1 MTTWWDEVINAIS
14 NGEWAATLL
23 QGLITGAAA
32 IAVAFWILR
41 RQLAA
46 DRKLA
51 KDERVEMQRIAREEK
66 FAAAAASIGRIFVQI
81 ALAVRDLSNR
91 DLGALLRSTSKPLD
105 IDLANTAKVEAA
117 IYFPSFNQH
126 VAVAR
131 LRERDAL
138 WGVARNV
145 IASNASLTDE
155 AMGHA
160 LRQALPPAQ
169 NDLRAIGNEL
179 IRWSGEGNLP
189 DCLTVVRSKEPLP
202 TTLQAKT
209 PARNEWKQKAAKAME
224 VAAKAKLPRSTR
236 AVSA

>member
-1 MTTWWDEVINAIS
+1 MATWWDEFIKAIS
-14 NGEWAATLL
+14 DGGWTATLL

-66 FAAAAASIGRIFVQI
+66 FAAAAASIGRILVQI
-81 ALAVRDLSNR
+81 ALSVRDLSNR
-91 DLGALLRSTSKPLD
+91 DLGALLRSTSKPRD
-105 IDLANTAKVEAA
+105 IDLVNTAKVEAA

-131 LRERDAL
+131 IKERDAL
-138 WGVARNV
+138 WVVGRIV
-145 IASNASLTDE
+145 IASNASPTDE
-155 AMGHA
+155 AIGHA
-160 LRQALPPAQ
+160 LRQSLAPAQ

-189 DCLTVVRSKEPLP
+189 DCLTVVKSIEPLP

-209 PARNEWKQKAAKAME
+209 PARNEWKQKAAIAME
-224 VAAKAKLPRSTR
+224 AAAKTKLPRST
-236 AVSA
+236 AAASV